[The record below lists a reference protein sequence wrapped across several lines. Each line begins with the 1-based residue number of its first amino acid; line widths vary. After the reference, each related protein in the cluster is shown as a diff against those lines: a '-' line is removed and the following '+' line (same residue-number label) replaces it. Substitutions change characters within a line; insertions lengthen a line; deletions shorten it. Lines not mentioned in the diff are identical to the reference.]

1 MEDAKTTTNSN
12 TTAATAEV
20 VKADVGS
27 MPTVSAPVPDMSA
40 VLFDDRKFERM
51 HDLAQLMAS
60 GKCAI
65 PKHLQNNPSDCFAV
79 IMQSMQW
86 GMNPFAVAQKTHVVN
101 GALGYEAQLVNA
113 VVTATS
119 AISGRF
125 HYEYTGDWDAY
136 RASGFN
142 KQKEAGCGVNV
153 GAVIRG
159 ETEVRWLPS
168 PLFMETVKTRN
179 SPLWASNPQQQLAY
193 LGVKYWA
200 RLYTPD
206 AILGVYSDDELDS
219 GSIDVTP
226 VDPAV
231 KKPAKSKTEKLA
243 EKLGATATVVETKA
257 EAVEENAIDGAEI
270 VRRIEAA
277 LKETGA
283 PVTLADCETW
293 LRGKR
298 LLKTGQTL
306 AADFAGMKRDWI
318 DYIACNTRDF
328 VLKVAD
334 DVVKEG

>member
-1 MEDAKTTTNSN
+1 MEDKK
-12 TTAATAEV
+12 TTAAETAATSEMV
-20 VKADVGS
+20 HADH
-27 MPTVSAPVPDMSA
+27 APAPAPAADAVPGNMSA
-40 VLFDDRKFERM
+40 VLFDDRKFKRM
-51 HDLAQLMAS
+51 HQLAKLMAS

-65 PKHLQNNPSDCFAV
+65 PKHLQNNPGDCFAV

-113 VVTATS
+113 VVTATG

-159 ETEVRWLPS
+159 ENEIRWLPS

-206 AILGVYSDDELDS
+206 AIIGVYSDDELDS

-243 EKLGATATVVETKA
+243 EKLGATVVETEA

-298 LLKTGQTL
+298 LLKTGQTI